1 MVYVLAFALV
11 RIELLLDSRLRFRL
25 AAQGLM
31 CWELHIAVFA
41 DSQHWNVV
49 RAPDDPEFSLCHAP
63 SLRRSRYDFTGGRD
77 GAAPDGSIVFDAQG
91 NLYGAAKTGGAHG
104 LGVVWEIGP

>member
-1 MVYVLAFALV
+1 LVYVLAFALV

-31 CWELHIAVFA
+31 CWELHIAEFA

-49 RAPDDPEFSLCHAP
+49 SAPDDPEFSLCHAP
-63 SLRRSRYDFTGGRD
+63 SLRRSFWRSREEKFK
-77 GAAPDGSIVFDAQG
+77 
-91 NLYGAAKTGGAHG
+91 LYHYRWRV
-104 LGVVWEIGP
+104 L